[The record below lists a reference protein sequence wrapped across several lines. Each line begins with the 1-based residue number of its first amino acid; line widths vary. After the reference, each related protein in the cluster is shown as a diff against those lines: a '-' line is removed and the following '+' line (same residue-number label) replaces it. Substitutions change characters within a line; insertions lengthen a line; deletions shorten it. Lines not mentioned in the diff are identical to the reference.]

1 MGSLVKS
8 VLTDRKGMQLIKALL
23 VTLMILALVPPGLR
37 GQNGQSKELTLD
49 EAVRMA
55 LARNEQALTA
65 DAQLSAAQAVLFK
78 ARGYFLPTLDATG
91 TYTRYPNQVTRTIG
105 GQTVTVQNYNSLSSV
120 ASLNLTVF
128 DSRGIPG
135 LRNVKSTS
143 NAQAS
148 STAEAKRQLAF
159 EASQAFLATLS
170 TAQLHEASQRR
181 FEYAKQ
187 NLDAAKARY
196 DAGLVSVND
205 VTRAQLEF
213 ATAEMG
219 VTQSDG
225 ETKTA
230 YLQLGYLLND
240 PTVSQA
246 TLVSPEFLVQGA
258 EVDSA
263 RVSQFIFEAE
273 GRRLDLDA
281 LRWQAKAQH
290 ALVMEPILR
299 FLPSINIGGQYD
311 YTNTAGL
318 SGSTTRWTYGLSLN
332 WPIFDGFVRNA
343 DYSSAKA
350 QARIADL
357 AVSSQLRKVEVDVRN
372 ALVSLSSAHA
382 ALKEADVAH
391 EVAQRNAVE
400 TGQLYRQGLASAL
413 EAADANVSLFEAEV
427 ALVNE
432 RYAVALAYLNF
443 EAALGLDPFGK
454 EPQR

>member
-1 MGSLVKS
+1 M
-8 VLTDRKGMQLIKALL
+8 RCPKALL
-23 VTLMILALVPPGLR
+23 VSFMIIVLLSPALL
-37 GQNGQSKELTLD
+37 GQTGRSRELTLGD
-49 EAVRMA
+49 AVRLA
-55 LARNEQALTA
+55 LERNEQALTA
-65 DAQLSAAQAVLFK
+65 DARLAAAKAVLFK

-91 TYTRYPNQVTRTIG
+91 TYTRNPNQVSRTIG
-105 GQTVTVQNYNSLSSV
+105 GQDVVVQSFNSFSSV

-135 LRNVKSTS
+135 LRNVKSAR

-170 TAQLHEASQRR
+170 TAQVLEASQRR
-181 FEYAKQ
+181 FDFARQ
-187 NLDAAKARY
+187 NLEAAKARY

-205 VTRAQLEF
+205 VTRAELEL

-219 VTQSDG
+219 VAQSDG
-225 ETKTA
+225 QTKTA
-230 YLQLGYLLND
+230 YLQLGYLLDD
-240 PTVSQA
+240 PTVSRA
-246 TLVSPEFLVQGA
+246 TLVPPDFLVTGA
-258 EVDSA
+258 EVDST
-263 RVSQFIFEAE
+263 RVDQFIAEAE
-273 GRRLDLDA
+273 ARRLDLDA

-299 FLPSINIGGQYD
+299 FLPSIDIGGDYN

-318 SGSTTRWTYGLSLN
+318 SGHTTRWTYGLSLN
-332 WPIFDGFVRNA
+332 WPIFDGFARNA
-343 DYSSAKA
+343 DYSGAKA

-357 AVSSQLRKVEVDVRN
+357 AVSSQLRKVEVEVRD

-382 ALKEADVAH
+382 ALKEANVAH
-391 EVAQRNAVE
+391 EAAQRNSVE